1 MFSTAGVLDL
11 WSNYLRKKFS
21 IPNDQIVNCDDCVA
35 KPPIFAGGL
44 SVDKDKLFLKFIANE
59 NPFVLEIQFLEGNL
73 MILTSENQLDVSDSQ
88 KGIVQFKEIENQ
100 AITRIV
106 NDPKDRWICM
116 ELTHGL
122 QLWIKGFGKMG
133 NVILRDTTNNS
144 VKQMFRLSQKSDWG
158 FVFPS
163 LNPSQWYTRS
173 LKPLD
178 NKPKVSESLSSGPMI
193 EVNTI
198 LPDTVLNQRNKQ
210 FSIEVLCH
218 EQRAFIRQYYFKRNK
233 DQMIAVLE
241 KKIKLLSKILSE
253 TNHRMQEIATRR
265 SNKELGDILLTHAH
279 SLRPGLSKALVTD
292 YFTQQRIWIKLNAT
306 LSAVENANKYYGKA
320 KNERIESQKI
330 QEKYHI
336 TLAQITDFQYQL
348 ETVKNATDLKAI
360 KTIQKIVKP
369 LGLKSQEPLPYKL
382 YECMGYQIWLGKNNK
397 SNDQMLKLSQKN
409 DLWLHAK
416 DVSGSHVIIK
426 KKGVDYPKAVVN
438 FAAQLAAKNSKAKN
452 QAIVPVIVVL
462 RKYVSKP
469 KQAALGEVRIL
480 KEDCIDAFLDIVY

>member
-1 MFSTAGVLDL
+1 MFSTAGVFDL
-11 WSNYLRKKFS
+11 WSNYLRKALTITSDRKENCVDS
-21 IPNDQIVNCDDCVA
+21 IS
-35 KPPIFAGGL
+35 KPGSFTRGL

-59 NPFVLEIQFLEGNL
+59 NLFVLEIQFLEGNL
-73 MILTSENQLDVSDSQ
+73 MILTSEKRLDVSDSQ

-106 NDPKDRWICM
+106 NDPNDRWICM
-116 ELTHGL
+116 EMANGL

-133 NVILRDTTNNS
+133 NVLLRDSTNNS
-144 VKQMFRLSQKSDWG
+144 VKQIFRLSQKSDWG

-163 LNPSQWYTRS
+163 LDPSEWHTRS
-173 LKPLD
+173 LISLENEP
-178 NKPKVSESLSSGPMI
+178 NVSESVPMCPI
-193 EVNTI
+193 KEVNTFV
-198 LPDTVLNQRNKQ
+198 PGTVLNQRNKQ
-210 FSIEVLCH
+210 FSIEALCH
-218 EQRAFIRQYYFKRNK
+218 EQRGFIRQYYFNRNK

-253 TNHRMQEIATRR
+253 TNHRKQEIESRR

-279 SLRPGLSKALVTD
+279 SLKPGLSKALVTD

-330 QEKYHI
+330 QDKHQK
-336 TLAQITDFQYQL
+336 TLAQITDFQHQL
-348 ETVKNATDLKAI
+348 EKVKNASDLKAI
-360 KTIQKIVKP
+360 KTVQKIVKP

-426 KKGVDYPKAVVN
+426 KKGAEYPKAVVD

-452 QAIVPVIVVL
+452 QGIVPVIAVL

-469 KQAALGEVRIL
+469 KQAALGEVRL
-480 KEDCIDAFLDIVY
+480 QKEDCIDAFLDSAN